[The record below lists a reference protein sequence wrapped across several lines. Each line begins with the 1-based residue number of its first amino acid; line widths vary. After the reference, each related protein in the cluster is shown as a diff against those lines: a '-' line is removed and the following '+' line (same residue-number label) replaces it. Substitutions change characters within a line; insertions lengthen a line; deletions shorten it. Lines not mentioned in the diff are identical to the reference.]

1 MKLRSCAHTLALTA
15 AFVAGWV
22 NPAWAADSGR
32 LPLTRLSLGEIGGWI
47 ELQVS
52 VNGQDSRW
60 LLDTGSTRHI
70 VSAAFAERHGLA
82 ARANARADT
91 AVGSVQGPQVVL
103 PTLKLGEFELSGQTA
118 LRMDDL
124 RALVGAAGEGLDGIL
139 GVPLL
144 SGVVLDLNLRQW
156 TLEITTA
163 ATATCP
169 AGTVVL
175 ALELY
180 RGLPVIQ
187 LQINDGPAEALL
199 LDTGNPAAVVRI
211 AATEPEASEPG
222 LALPGGVRLALAR
235 RVAINGWQRT
245 EVPVMR
251 LNAPTLQRALGP
263 HIAGLAG
270 TALLDGTRWQI
281 DLNQR
286 RACAEQGA
294 VGMPGGFGLTLVQ
307 RDGVLYVDSVLPT
320 GPAQAAGLLAGE
332 VIQRWMDAPTEGVAM
347 RELWARVLGSNDLEL
362 VVGVN
367 ARTVRLSRSHFVP
380 QLP

>member
-1 MKLRSCAHTLALTA
+1 M
-15 AFVAGWV
+15 

-32 LPLTRLSLGEIGGWI
+32 VPLTRLSLGEIGGWI
-47 ELQVS
+47 EIQVS
-52 VNGQDSRW
+52 VNGEVSRW

-82 ARANARADT
+82 ARASARADT
-91 AVGSVQGPQVVL
+91 ALGSVQGLQVNL
-103 PTLKLGEFELSGQTA
+103 PTLKLGEFELSSQSA

-144 SGVVLDLNLRQW
+144 NGVVLDLDLRQW
-156 TLEITTA
+156 KLEITA
-163 ATATCP
+163 SQTATCP
-169 AGTVVL
+169 AGNAAI
-175 ALELY
+175 ALELH
-180 RGLPVIQ
+180 RSLPVIQ
-187 LQINDGPAEALL
+187 VQVNGGPAESLL

-211 AATEPEASEPG
+211 SGAEPSESEPG

-235 RVAINGWQRT
+235 RVSMNGWQRI

-251 LNAPTLQRALGP
+251 LNAPALQRALGS

-286 RACAEQGA
+286 RACVEQGV
-294 VGMPGGFGLTLVQ
+294 VGMPGGFGLTLAQ
-307 RDGVLYVDSVLPT
+307 RHGVLYVESVLPN
-320 GPAQAAGLLAGE
+320 GPAQAAGLRPGD
-332 VIQRWMDAPTEGVAM
+332 VIQRWVNGPTEGVSL
-347 RELWARVLGSNDLEL
+347 RELWTRVSGLNEIEIVAGA
-362 VVGVN
+362 N
-367 ARTVRLSRSHFVP
+367 AQPLRLTRTHFAP
-380 QLP
+380 PLP